1 MAQVA
6 EEAKVEIP
14 EDLQDVLGQRI
25 RVESSIGTIRYVGPV
40 ATSKKAT
47 TIWLGIEWDD
57 ENRGKNDGAVTTP
70 DGTVHRYFTTTDGR
84 GSFIKPVKAT
94 FGRDILAAIN
104 ARFSLETLE
113 DDVKEQ
119 QQIAQESNFKIEFV
133 GWDKSI
139 RRQCDLTKKTS
150 VALEDHDVRYID
162 SSKLKELREIVP
174 KCQQLDLR
182 RNLITSLVTFPGL
195 RSLGDTLRELN
206 LSHNKL
212 DCIQFET
219 IQSMF
224 NDENGFN
231 KVTFPNLCNLFINN
245 TASKVFKPWQF
256 VYLLAINGC
265 LSKLSEL
272 QIASNDFANF
282 KLPAHILENKMDGNP
297 NDFESNL
304 SEPDGET
311 MAKIFETLQIVEIG
325 ENPLTDWTEIGDV
338 WGYCPNLERLKVNW
352 SELPTIKHKEGQF
365 LNMRRL
371 WARNNKFT
379 DISVVPNWDSIP
391 KHHQFRSN

>member
-14 EDLQDVLGQRI
+14 EDLQDVVGQRI
-25 RVESSIGTIRYVGPV
+25 RVESSIGTIRYIGPV

-162 SSKLKELREIVP
+162 
-174 KCQQLDLR
+174 
-182 RNLITSLVTFPGL
+182 
-195 RSLGDTLRELN
+195 
-206 LSHNKL
+206 LSHPTNSILKL
-212 DCIQFET
+212 LSCAICCCSFT
-219 IQSMF
+219 SSSRVSS
-224 NDENGFN
+224 ENRA
-231 KVTFPNLCNLFINN
+231 L
-245 TASKVFKPWQF
+245 
-256 VYLLAINGC
+256 
-265 LSKLSEL
+265 
-272 QIASNDFANF
+272 IA
-282 KLPAHILENKMDGNP
+282 
-297 NDFESNL
+297 
-304 SEPDGET
+304 
-311 MAKIFETLQIVEIG
+311 AKISRPNVALTGLI
-325 ENPLTDWTEIGDV
+325 NDPL
-338 WGYCPNLERLKVNW
+338 P
-352 SELPTIKHKEGQF
+352 
-365 LNMRRL
+365 
-371 WARNNKFT
+371 
-379 DISVVPNWDSIP
+379 SVVV
-391 KHHQFRSN
+391 K